1 MHPVKAKRRS
11 LRVSCG
17 AQVLRTPPHAAEE
30 LDLLSALV
38 AGRISQMEFKDVAV
52 TLWGLAKMCKLSKQ
66 TVRPGLLDALLVR
79 AKDVAGTASPRHVS
93 NTLWAC
99 ATLGLQASDSVMK
112 ELVAALTRRMLASLD
127 SFGAQAVTNIL
138 WAFAS
143 LHIQPTHQ
151 LERALLHRATHVLPD
166 SSAQGVANM
175 IWSLGTLSLE
185 PPADLLDALHRRA
198 AVTASHMTPQGIA
211 LYLKGHAALGI
222 VPSALGTEAIL
233 AACRDKS
240 RRMTSHQLA
249 QSLWSLA
256 SLAKRRPFH
265 LLDGRELMKEG
276 SDRQGEAKEAASAG
290 VVGGRHVEASVK
302 ADLVSDELAASSPP
316 ATPRPALDLANHRDD
331 AWFDRHGGRQ
341 CVEALTESAIE
352 CAHKLDA
359 QEASMVMWATA
370 TLAPLMQLSA
380 PTPAAQALHAAALR
394 HRNLGLRDRL
404 TRRLISR
411 LLQHLG
417 GVWPALSSQD
427 VATCYWSLAFL
438 GVTPVF
444 FSPILFYRLFYL
456 SGFRCGC

>member
-1 MHPVKAKRRS
+1 MKAKRRS

-17 AQVLRTPPHAAEE
+17 AQALRTPPHAAED

-112 ELVAALTRRMLASLD
+112 ELVEALTRRMLASLD

-151 LERALLHRATHVLPD
+151 LERALLRRATHVLPD

-175 IWSLGTLSLE
+175 IWSLGALSLE
-185 PPADLLDALHRRA
+185 PPADLLHALQRRA

-222 VPSALGTEAIL
+222 VPSGLGLEAML
-233 AACRDKS
+233 AVCRDKS
-240 RRMTSHQLA
+240 PRMTSHQLA

-256 SLAKRRPFH
+256 SLAKRRPLH

-276 SDRQGEAKEAASAG
+276 SDRQGEAKEAASG
-290 VVGGRHVEASVK
+290 GLVGGRRVEAS
-302 ADLVSDELAASSPP
+302 AASLDLAASPP
-316 ATPRPALDLANHRDD
+316 ATSRPALDLANHHDD

-359 QEASMVMWATA
+359 QEASMVMWASA
-370 TLAPLMQLSA
+370 TLAPLLQLSA
-380 PTPAAQALHAAALR
+380 PTPAAQAPHPTALR
-394 HRNLGLRDRL
+394 HRNLGLRDGL

-417 GVWPALSSQD
+417 EVWPALSSQD

-438 GVTPVF
+438 GVKPVL
-444 FSPILFYRLFYL
+444 FSPAAVLFSRLFCS